1 VSIAKAR
8 RPGHFR
14 MLLGQVRRTLSSISF
29 SAKRRAYSDRP
40 GDVSHSAIVD
50 TILAL
55 GGIPAP
61 FPSRLLPCHSLIRCE
76 RFSSASRSRSP
87 VMSTDWSGFG
97 NAIQALRNRTELGV
111 DLAEKKKPTTG
122 RSQVAEIAE
131 HDRHPCIWPP
141 AARTPL
147 RCLPARAG
155 ARESCADFRAGVWD
169 LSQNRSSLEPSLVD
183 LPYKLLKSQSGT
195 RKDCGAPG

>member
-1 VSIAKAR
+1 MSLISCVPFSPLSPTALSIAKRDA
-8 RPGHFR
+8 PVLR

-61 FPSRLLPCHSLIRCE
+61 FPSRLSPCHSLIRCE
-76 RFSSASRSRSP
+76 RFSSASRSCSP
-87 VMSTDWSGFG
+87 VMPTTGWASETQF
-97 NAIQALRNRTELGV
+97 QALRNRTELGV

-141 AARTPL
+141 AARTPMWKNQHRSHPPSGSNPVQL
-147 RCLPARAG
+147 MSGRQRQY
-155 ARESCADFRAGVWD
+155 ES
-169 LSQNRSSLEPSLVD
+169 EPS
-183 LPYKLLKSQSGT
+183 
-195 RKDCGAPG
+195 